1 MSTLCMEMSTTTLTG
16 TMEYRNKISV
26 PTSRAVVTDE
36 NVDYGGNIGN
46 QGEYEERVKDNNSDY
61 SSD

>member
-1 MSTLCMEMSTTTLTG
+1 
-16 TMEYRNKISV
+16 MEYRSKISV

-46 QGEYEERVKDNNSDY
+46 QGEDEERVKDNNSDY